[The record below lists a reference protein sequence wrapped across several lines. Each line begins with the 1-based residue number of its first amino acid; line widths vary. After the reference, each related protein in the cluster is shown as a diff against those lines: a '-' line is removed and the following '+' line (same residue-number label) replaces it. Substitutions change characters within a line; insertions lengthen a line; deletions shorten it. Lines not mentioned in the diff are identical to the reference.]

1 MYVRNACRNARYASS
16 RVEVLLCNFQR
27 MVTFSTIA
35 PCIDQKEAENVHQ
48 AESSLLY
55 QPPQI
60 PTSVLRAR
68 ESTVERVAKLV
79 QKEYGQQYSVQL
91 FGSTRCGTDSPFSD
105 LDIVVLDPSRP
116 CGNSPKV
123 TKQPLPV
130 VYNVCLL
137 ARKLR
142 ANGYTQVLCRPS
154 ATVPIAKC
162 TDPRTGISCDIEIND
177 RLGIKNTE
185 LIKRY
190 CELHPS
196 LRAVLIVLKRWAKP
210 LGLNNPSGEGTHR
223 KASFSSYA
231 FAMMSIGLYQ
241 RRGWLPNMQASVH
254 ASAPREEDLFW
265 IQRKR
270 LKPRG
275 FINIPCD
282 TRYNLCKDWAPRG
295 PDNVCLALLEWF
307 RYWAD
312 EHNYAADV
320 MSVRHG
326 GRKSRKAM
334 LLKASGASMCA
345 GDFGRN
351 IALMSG
357 GNGQRSGQQWM
368 NPPLCVG
375 DPFIPDKNLT
385 VSIGHSVLQR
395 FRAECRSAAAVLE
408 RTSSIPDLW
417 RAHRR
422 HI

>member
-1 MYVRNACRNARYASS
+1 M
-16 RVEVLLCNFQR
+16 
-27 MVTFSTIA
+27 
-35 PCIDQKEAENVHQ
+35 
-48 AESSLLY
+48 
-55 QPPQI
+55 
-60 PTSVLRAR
+60 
-68 ESTVERVAKLV
+68 